1 MGVAPDAKGLHAAAQ
16 VADAHGTGKGVAVH
30 LAESLH
36 LHGAGKRNDG
46 VGQQVQRL
54 GQKAHRKQQQHLAQ
68 HHQLPPV
75 QPLHRLKVLPHFF
88 RSQHPQRKGAQ
99 RHQIVQYLIPPAIH
113 DIGAQQ
119 HDIAGLGIGKH
130 LAPEQIGVGILQ
142 AAGQRKEHR
151 RKKGLGHLPV
161 MLCFHTCTLFSG
173 SIIIHFAAVSDII
186 FTYRLCF
193 SPQKAQKARVP
204 FPISPQSVRI
214 GRENLVHRKE
224 FLV

>member
-1 MGVAPDAKGLHAAAQ
+1 MGLAPDAKGLHAAAQ

-46 VGQQVQRL
+46 VCQQVLRL
-54 GQKAHRKQQQHLAQ
+54 RQKAHRKQQQHLAQ

-75 QPLHRLKVLPHFF
+75 QPLHCLKVLPHFF
-88 RSQHPQRKGAQ
+88 CDQHPQRKSAQ
-99 RHQIVQYLIPPAIH
+99 GHQIVQHLIPPAIH
-113 DIGAQQ
+113 DVGAQQ

-130 LAPEQIGVGILQ
+130 LAPEQIGIGVLQ
-142 AAGQRKEHR
+142 AAGQRKEHC

-161 MLCFHTCTLFSG
+161 MLCFHTFTLFSG
-173 SIIIHFAAVSDII
+173 SIIIHFTAVSDIT
-186 FTYRLCF
+186 FTYRPCLP
-193 SPQKAQKARVP
+193 PQKAQKARVP
-204 FPISPQSVRI
+204 FPIPAQSVRI
-214 GRENLVHRKE
+214 GKENLVHRKE

>member
-1 MGVAPDAKGLHAAAQ
+1 M
-16 VADAHGTGKGVAVH
+16 
-30 LAESLH
+30 
-36 LHGAGKRNDG
+36 
-46 VGQQVQRL
+46 
-54 GQKAHRKQQQHLAQ
+54 QH
-68 HHQLPPV
+68 
-75 QPLHRLKVLPHFF
+75 
-88 RSQHPQRKGAQ
+88 
-99 RHQIVQYLIPPAIH
+99 LIPPAIH

-193 SPQKAQKARVP
+193 PLQKAQKARVS

-214 GRENLVHRKE
+214 GKENIAYRKE
-224 FLV
+224 LLL

>member
-1 MGVAPDAKGLHAAAQ
+1 
-16 VADAHGTGKGVAVH
+16 
-30 LAESLH
+30 
-36 LHGAGKRNDG
+36 
-46 VGQQVQRL
+46 VQ
-54 GQKAHRKQQQHLAQ
+54 H
-68 HHQLPPV
+68 
-75 QPLHRLKVLPHFF
+75 
-88 RSQHPQRKGAQ
+88 
-99 RHQIVQYLIPPAIH
+99 LIPPAIH

-119 HDIAGLGIGKH
+119 HDIAGLCIGKH

-193 SPQKAQKARVP
+193 PLQKAQKARVS

-214 GRENLVHRKE
+214 GKENIAYRKE
-224 FLV
+224 LLL

>member
-1 MGVAPDAKGLHAAAQ
+1 MGLAPDAESLHAAAQ

-30 LAESLH
+30 LAEGLH
-36 LHGAGKRNDG
+36 LHGAGEGNNG
-46 VGQQVQRL
+46 VGQQILRL
-54 GQKAHRKQQQHLAQ
+54 RQKAHRKQQQHLAQ

-75 QPLHRLKVLPHFF
+75 QPLHCLKALPHFF

-99 RHQIVQYLIPPAIH
+99 RHQIVQHLVPLTIH

-130 LAPEQIGVGILQ
+130 LAPEQIGVGVLQ

-151 RKKGLGHLPV
+151 RKKRLGHLPV
-161 MLCFHTCTLFSG
+161 MLCFHTRTLFSG

-186 FTYRLCF
+186 FTYQPCF
-193 SPQKAQKARVP
+193 PPQKAQKAQAP
-204 FPISPQSVRI
+204 FPISAQSVRI
-214 GRENLVHRKE
+214 GRESLVHRKE